1 MKHLLLTTIAAVV
14 LVGCGRFENSAP
26 SSDAKPELK
35 SSKPTDDSGNYIMFE
50 PGTQGAAFS
59 LILKSDGAF
68 QGVTLVSR
76 DTGDP
81 IIGSWEVDG
90 ELLVCEGSAGKS
102 TEKTVIKFNKTTG
115 KVVSVNSG
123 GKEVP
128 TEELD
133 LLKVKKN

>member
-1 MKHLLLTTIAAVV
+1 
-14 LVGCGRFENSAP
+14 
-26 SSDAKPELK
+26 
-35 SSKPTDDSGNYIMFE
+35 MFE

-59 LILKSDGAF
+59 LILKSDGTF
-68 QGVTLVSR
+68 QGVTLASR

-81 IIGSWEVDG
+81 IIGSWKVDG

-102 TEKTVIKFNKTTG
+102 TEKTVIKFNKTSG

>member
-1 MKHLLLTTIAAVV
+1 MKQLLITIAAVV
-14 LVGCGRFENSAP
+14 LVGCGESQQSGP

-59 LILKSDGAF
+59 LILKPDGAF
-68 QGVTLVSR
+68 QGVTLASR

>member
-1 MKHLLLTTIAAVV
+1 MKHILITIAAVV
-14 LVGCGRFENSAP
+14 LVGCGRFEKSAP

-35 SSKPTDDSGNYIMFE
+35 SSKPTDDSGNYIMSE

-59 LILKSDGAF
+59 LTLKSDGAF
-68 QGVTLVSR
+68 QGVTLASR
-76 DTGDP
+76 GTGDP
-81 IIGSWEVDG
+81 IIGSWKAED
-90 ELLVCEGSAGKS
+90 ELLILEGTKKNDSEVTK
-102 TEKTVIKFNKTTG
+102 IKFNKTTG

-133 LLKVKKN
+133 LLKVKKS

>member
-1 MKHLLLTTIAAVV
+1 MKQLLITIAAVM
-14 LVGCGRFENSAP
+14 LVGGGESQQSSQ

-59 LILKSDGAF
+59 LILKSDGTF
-68 QGVTLVSR
+68 QGVTLASR

-81 IIGSWEVDG
+81 IIGSWKVDG

-102 TEKTVIKFNKTTG
+102 TEKTVIKFNKTSG

>member
-1 MKHLLLTTIAAVV
+1 MKYLFITIAALV
-14 LVGCGRFENSAP
+14 LMGCGESQQSGP
-26 SSDAKPELK
+26 SSDVKLELK

-59 LILKSDGAF
+59 LILKPDGAF
-68 QGVTLVSR
+68 QGVTLASR
-76 DTGDP
+76 DTGEP
-81 IIGSWEVDG
+81 IIGSWKVDG

>member
-1 MKHLLLTTIAAVV
+1 MTIAAVV
-14 LVGCGRFENSAP
+14 LVGCGESQQSGP

-59 LILKSDGAF
+59 LILKPDGAF
-68 QGVTLVSR
+68 QGVTLASR
-76 DTGDP
+76 DTGEP
-81 IIGSWEVDG
+81 IIGSWNVDG

-102 TEKTVIKFNKTTG
+102 KTVIKFNKTTG

>member
-1 MKHLLLTTIAAVV
+1 MPIEDMIPEGENGLYLKK
-14 LVGCGRFENSAP
+14 NSAP
-26 SSDAKPELK
+26 SLDAKPELK

-68 QGVTLVSR
+68 QGVTLATR

-81 IIGSWEVDG
+81 IIGSWKAEG
-90 ELLVCEGSAGKS
+90 ELLILEGTKKNDSEVTK
-102 TEKTVIKFNKTTG
+102 IKFNKTTG
-115 KVVSVNSG
+115 KVVYVNLG
-123 GKEVP
+123 GKVVP

-133 LLKVKKN
+133 LLKVKKS

>member
-26 SSDAKPELK
+26 LSDAKPELK

-50 PGTQGAAFS
+50 PGTQGGVFS
-59 LILKSDGAF
+59 LTLKPDGYF
-68 QGVTLVSR
+68 HGVTVTPR
-76 DTGDP
+76 TKGDP
-81 IIGSWEVDG
+81 IIGSWKAEG
-90 ELLVCEGSAGKS
+90 ELLILEGTNKKDSEATK
-102 TEKTVIKFNKTTG
+102 IKFNKTTG

-123 GKEVP
+123 GKVVP

-133 LLKVKKN
+133 LLKVKKS